1 VYSILFEGVPAESL
15 VKKLMTRPLKEEL

>member
-15 VKKLMTRPLKEEL
+15 VEKLMTRPLKEEI